1 MGPTAAV
8 LKTLII
14 INLLLIVAS
23 LASGVIFLAKDNGK
37 TLRVVQSL
45 TIRVALSFTLIM
57 LLLIGYF
64 MFLVEV
70 PAYHKAAIWRR
81 GTGSG
86 GLPRAPARI
95 LQSQ

>member
-45 TIRVALSFTLIM
+45 TIRVALSFTLIL

-64 MFLVEV
+64 SG
-70 PAYHKAAIWRR
+70 AIQPHAI
-81 GTGSG
+81 S
-86 GLPRAPARI
+86 
-95 LQSQ
+95 

>member
-64 MFLVEV
+64 SG
-70 PAYHKAAIWRR
+70 AIQPHAI
-81 GTGSG
+81 S
-86 GLPRAPARI
+86 
-95 LQSQ
+95 

>member
-1 MGPTAAV
+1 MGPTAAM

-45 TIRVALSFTLIM
+45 TIRVALSFTLIL

-64 MFLVEV
+64 SG
-70 PAYHKAAIWRR
+70 AIQPHAI
-81 GTGSG
+81 S
-86 GLPRAPARI
+86 
-95 LQSQ
+95 

>member
-1 MGPTAAV
+1 MGPTAAM

-23 LASGVIFLAKDNGK
+23 LASGVIFLAKDDGK

-64 MFLVEV
+64 SG
-70 PAYHKAAIWRR
+70 AIQPHAI
-81 GTGSG
+81 S
-86 GLPRAPARI
+86 
-95 LQSQ
+95 

>member
-1 MGPTAAV
+1 MGPTAAM

-64 MFLVEV
+64 SG
-70 PAYHKAAIWRR
+70 AIQPHAI
-81 GTGSG
+81 S
-86 GLPRAPARI
+86 
-95 LQSQ
+95 